1 MRKSFKDSEVPQP
14 GIPQNL
20 YASCLHRLRNSPKTG
35 QGVLR
40 RKNSLNPE
48 VLSLIKLAA
57 VFAIIIGLLSMKKP
71 LNLVMSIASVV
82 VVVLYAMP
90 SDLVLPALKSGLIGS
105 NTINALLVLYCIT
118 YLQRMMESRKQ
129 LAGCEEA
136 MNGLFNN
143 RRINASV
150 VPFTLGCLPAVLIC
164 GPIVR
169 SAVGDSLT
177 TPETAAA
184 TSYFRHIS
192 EAFMPT
198 YNTILIAITLTN
210 GLVTPSSFVL
220 GMLPVVVC
228 LFISGY
234 VIYLRRIPKETGL
247 VYDEPKSVYWKL
259 LVKSIWP
266 IFLSIAMVLTLNTPV
281 WGAVLVCIVLE
292 FFVQKFSVSEVVPF
306 FRTAFESKLMLN
318 TLAVMVF
325 GNLLRS
331 TGVVDLLPVYL
342 SKLPIPNFLVW
353 SLIFAIGTLVGGS
366 LTIFV
371 LAIPMLMTVFPGPEF
386 YPMFLLVMSVSY
398 IVMQINPTHICLTL
412 CAEDFKIPLG
422 SLIVKAVPLVIVAT
436 ALCFGYYFILTAFVF

>member
-1 MRKSFKDSEVPQP
+1 M
-14 GIPQNL
+14 
-20 YASCLHRLRNSPKTG
+20 
-35 QGVLR
+35 
-40 RKNSLNPE
+40 NPE
-48 VLSLIKLAA
+48 VLSLIKLAV

-82 VVVLYAMP
+82 VVVIYTMP
-90 SDLVLPALKSGLIGS
+90 MDLVLPALQSGLIGT

-118 YLQRMMESRKQ
+118 FLQRMMESRKQ

-150 VPFTLGCLPAVLIC
+150 VPFMLGCLPAASTVLIC

-169 SAVGDSLT
+169 SAVDDSLPT
-177 TPETAAA
+177 AETAAV

-198 YNTILIAITLTN
+198 YSNILIAITLTN
-210 GLVTPSSFVL
+210 GLVTPASFVL

-228 LFISGY
+228 LFLAGY
-234 VIYLRRIPKETGL
+234 VVYLRKIPKETGL
-247 VYDEPKSVYWKL
+247 VYEEAKSVYWKL

-266 IFLSIAMVLTLNTPV
+266 IFLSIAIVLTLNTPV
-281 WGAVLVCIVLE
+281 WVAVLTCIVLE
-292 FFVQKFSVSEVVPF
+292 FFVQTFSFAEIKPF

-331 TGVVDLLPVYL
+331 TGVVDLLPIYL
-342 SKLPIPNFLVW
+342 AKLPIPTFLIW
-353 SLIFAIGTLVGGS
+353 ALIFAIGTLVGGS
-366 LTIFV
+366 MTIFV
-371 LAIPMLMTVFPGPEF
+371 LAIPMLMASVPAAEF

-398 IVMQINPTHICLTL
+398 TVMQVNPTHICLTL
-412 CAEDFKIPLG
+412 CAEDYKIPLG
-422 SLIVKAVPLVIVAT
+422 SLIVKTAPLAAVAT
-436 ALCFGYYFILTAFVF
+436 ALCIGYYFILTAFVF

>member
-1 MRKSFKDSEVPQP
+1 M
-14 GIPQNL
+14 
-20 YASCLHRLRNSPKTG
+20 
-35 QGVLR
+35 
-40 RKNSLNPE
+40 NPE

-150 VPFTLGCLPAVLIC
+150 VPFMLGCLPAASTVLIC

-366 LTIFV
+366 PYHLRTGYPHADDCLPWPRV
-371 LAIPMLMTVFPGPEF
+371 LSHVPAGNERQLHRNADQPHPHLPDPLRRGLQDPAGLSDRQGCSAG
-386 YPMFLLVMSVSY
+386 YCGHSALLRLLLHSHR
-398 IVMQINPTHICLTL
+398 IR
-412 CAEDFKIPLG
+412 
-422 SLIVKAVPLVIVAT
+422 
-436 ALCFGYYFILTAFVF
+436 ILTPAC

>member
-1 MRKSFKDSEVPQP
+1 M
-14 GIPQNL
+14 
-20 YASCLHRLRNSPKTG
+20 
-35 QGVLR
+35 
-40 RKNSLNPE
+40 NPE

-150 VPFTLGCLPAVLIC
+150 VPFMLGCLPAASTVLIC

-220 GMLPVVVC
+220 G
-228 LFISGY
+228 
-234 VIYLRRIPKETGL
+234 K
-247 VYDEPKSVYWKL
+247 
-259 LVKSIWP
+259 
-266 IFLSIAMVLTLNTPV
+266 
-281 WGAVLVCIVLE
+281 
-292 FFVQKFSVSEVVPF
+292 
-306 FRTAFESKLMLN
+306 
-318 TLAVMVF
+318 
-325 GNLLRS
+325 
-331 TGVVDLLPVYL
+331 
-342 SKLPIPNFLVW
+342 
-353 SLIFAIGTLVGGS
+353 IGRAHV
-366 LTIFV
+366 
-371 LAIPMLMTVFPGPEF
+371 
-386 YPMFLLVMSVSY
+386 
-398 IVMQINPTHICLTL
+398 
-412 CAEDFKIPLG
+412 
-422 SLIVKAVPLVIVAT
+422 
-436 ALCFGYYFILTAFVF
+436 

>member
-1 MRKSFKDSEVPQP
+1 M
-14 GIPQNL
+14 
-20 YASCLHRLRNSPKTG
+20 
-35 QGVLR
+35 
-40 RKNSLNPE
+40 NPE

-150 VPFTLGCLPAVLIC
+150 VPFMLGCLPAASTVLIC

-234 VIYLRRIPKETGL
+234 VIYLRRIPEETGL
-247 VYDEPKSVYWKL
+247 VYDEPKSDYWKL

>member
-1 MRKSFKDSEVPQP
+1 
-14 GIPQNL
+14 
-20 YASCLHRLRNSPKTG
+20 
-35 QGVLR
+35 
-40 RKNSLNPE
+40 
-48 VLSLIKLAA
+48 
-57 VFAIIIGLLSMKKP
+57 
-71 LNLVMSIASVV
+71 MSIASVV

-150 VPFTLGCLPAVLIC
+150 VPFMLGCLPAASTVLIC

-247 VYDEPKSVYWKL
+247 VYDEP
-259 LVKSIWP
+259 
-266 IFLSIAMVLTLNTPV
+266 
-281 WGAVLVCIVLE
+281 
-292 FFVQKFSVSEVVPF
+292 
-306 FRTAFESKLMLN
+306 RAF
-318 TLAVMVF
+318 
-325 GNLLRS
+325 
-331 TGVVDLLPVYL
+331 TG
-342 SKLPIPNFLVW
+342 SCW
-353 SLIFAIGTLVGGS
+353 SRAS
-366 LTIFV
+366 
-371 LAIPMLMTVFPGPEF
+371 GPSSCPSPWF
-386 YPMFLLVMSVSY
+386 
-398 IVMQINPTHICLTL
+398 
-412 CAEDFKIPLG
+412 
-422 SLIVKAVPLVIVAT
+422 
-436 ALCFGYYFILTAFVF
+436 

>member
-1 MRKSFKDSEVPQP
+1 M
-14 GIPQNL
+14 
-20 YASCLHRLRNSPKTG
+20 
-35 QGVLR
+35 
-40 RKNSLNPE
+40 NPE
-48 VLSLIKLAA
+48 VLSLIKLAV

-82 VVVLYAMP
+82 VVVIYTMP
-90 SDLVLPALKSGLIGS
+90 MDLVLPALQSGLIGT

-118 YLQRMMESRKQ
+118 FLQRMMESRKQ

-150 VPFTLGCLPAVLIC
+150 VPFMLGCLPAASTVLIC

-169 SAVGDSLT
+169 SAVDDSLPT
-177 TPETAAA
+177 GETAAV

-198 YNTILIAITLTN
+198 YNNILIAITLTN
-210 GLVTPSSFVL
+210 GLVTPASFVV

-228 LFISGY
+228 LFVSGY
-234 VIYLRRIPKETGL
+234 VVYLRKIPKETGL
-247 VYDEPKSVYWKL
+247 VYEEPKSFYWKL

-266 IFLSIAMVLTLNTPV
+266 IFLSIAIVLVFNTPV
-281 WGAVLVCIVLE
+281 WSAVLFCIVLE
-292 FFVQKFSVSEVVPF
+292 FFAQKFSFAEIKPF

-331 TGVVDLLPVYL
+331 IGVVDLLPVYL
-342 SKLPIPNFLVW
+342 SKLPIPSFLIW
-353 SLIFAIGTLVGGS
+353 ALIFAIGTLVGGS

-371 LAIPMLMTVFPGPEF
+371 LAIPMLMASVPAAQF

-398 IVMQINPTHICLTL
+398 TIMQVNPTHICLTL
-412 CAEDFKIPLG
+412 CAEDYKIPLG
-422 SLIVKAVPLVIVAT
+422 SLIVKTAPLAAVAT
-436 ALCFGYYFILTAFVF
+436 VLCFGYYFILSAFVF

>member
-1 MRKSFKDSEVPQP
+1 M
-14 GIPQNL
+14 
-20 YASCLHRLRNSPKTG
+20 
-35 QGVLR
+35 
-40 RKNSLNPE
+40 NPE
-48 VLSLIKLAA
+48 VLSLIKLAV

-82 VVVLYAMP
+82 VVAIYMMP
-90 SDLVLPALKSGLIGS
+90 VDLILPALKEGLIGY

-118 YLQRMMESRKQ
+118 YLQRMMESRHQ
-129 LAGCEEA
+129 LAGCEQA

-150 VPFTLGCLPAVLIC
+150 VPFMLGCLPAASTVLIC

-169 SAVGDSLT
+169 SAVDDSLPA
-177 TPETAAA
+177 PETAAV

-198 YNTILIAITLTN
+198 YSNILIAITLTN
-210 GLVTPSSFVL
+210 GLVTPGSFVL

-228 LFISGY
+228 LFLSGY
-234 VIYLRRIPKETGL
+234 VVYLRKIPKETGL
-247 VYDEPKSVYWKL
+247 VYEEPKSVYFRL

-266 IFLSIAMVLTLNTPV
+266 IFLSIAMVLLLNTPV
-281 WGAVLVCIVLE
+281 WGAVLTCIVLE
-292 FFVQKFSVSEVVPF
+292 FFVQKFSFEEIKPF

-342 SKLPIPNFLVW
+342 SKLPIPTFLIW
-353 SLIFAIGTLVGGS
+353 ALIFAIGTLVGGS
-366 LTIFV
+366 TTIYV
-371 LAIPMLMTVFPGPEF
+371 LAIPMLMSAVPAAEF

-398 IVMQINPTHICLTL
+398 TIMQVNPTHICLTL
-412 CAEDFKIPLG
+412 CAEDYKIPLG
-422 SLIVKAVPLVIVAT
+422 SLITKTAPLAAVAT
-436 ALCFGYYFILTAFVF
+436 ALCFGYYFILSAFVF

>member
-1 MRKSFKDSEVPQP
+1 MIKSGMCP
-14 GIPQNL
+14 
-20 YASCLHRLRNSPKTG
+20 ASTAAEPNGGGARCIKEED
-35 QGVLR
+35 
-40 RKNSLNPE
+40 SLNPE
-48 VLSLIKLAA
+48 VLSLIKLAG

-71 LNLVMSIASVV
+71 LNLVMSIASIV
-82 VVVLYAMP
+82 VVVLYALP
-90 SDLVLPALKSGLIGS
+90 VGQVLPALKTGLIGS
-105 NTINALLVLYCIT
+105 NTINAILVLYCIT
-118 YLQRMMESRKQ
+118 YLQRMMESRRQ

-150 VPFTLGCLPAVLIC
+150 VPFMLGCLPAASTVLIC

-169 SAVGDSLT
+169 SAVDDSLT
-177 TPETAAA
+177 APETAAA
-184 TSYFRHIS
+184 TTYFRHIS

-198 YNTILIAITLTN
+198 YSGILIAISLTN
-210 GLVTPSSFVL
+210 GLVTPGSFVL

-247 VYDEPKSVYWKL
+247 VYDQPKSFYFKHL
-259 LVKSIWP
+259 IKSIWP
-266 IFLSIAMVLTLNTPV
+266 IFLSIAMVLMLNTPV

-292 FFVQKFSVSEVVPF
+292 FFVQKFTIEEIKPF

-318 TLAVMVF
+318 TIAVMIF

-342 SKLPIPNFLVW
+342 SKLPIPSFLVW
-353 SLIFAIGTLVGGS
+353 TLIFAIGTLVGGS
-366 LTIFV
+366 LTIYV
-371 LAIPMLMTVFPGPEF
+371 LAIPMLLTAFPGAEF
-386 YPMFLLVMSVSY
+386 YPMFLLVMSASY
-398 IVMQINPTHICLTL
+398 IVMQVNPTHICLTL
-412 CAEDFKIPLG
+412 CAEDFKIPLC
-422 SLIVKAVPLVIVAT
+422 SLIAKSVPLVIEAT

>member
-1 MRKSFKDSEVPQP
+1 M
-14 GIPQNL
+14 
-20 YASCLHRLRNSPKTG
+20 
-35 QGVLR
+35 
-40 RKNSLNPE
+40 NPE
-48 VLSLIKLAA
+48 VLSLIKLAV

-82 VVVLYAMP
+82 VVAIYMMP
-90 SDLVLPALKSGLIGS
+90 VDLILPALKEGLIGY

-118 YLQRMMESRKQ
+118 YLQRMMESRHQ
-129 LAGCEEA
+129 LAGCEQA

-150 VPFTLGCLPAVLIC
+150 VPFMLGCLPAASTVLIC

-169 SAVGDSLT
+169 SAVDDSLP
-177 TPETAAA
+177 TPETAAV

-198 YNTILIAITLTN
+198 YGNILIAITLTN
-210 GLVTPSSFVL
+210 GLVTPASFVL

-228 LFISGY
+228 LFLSGY
-234 VIYLRRIPKETGL
+234 VVYLRKIPKETGL
-247 VYDEPKSVYWKL
+247 VYEEPKSVYFGL

-266 IFLSIAMVLTLNTPV
+266 IFLSIAMVLLLNTPV
-281 WGAVLVCIVLE
+281 WGAVLTCIVLE
-292 FFVQKFSVSEVVPF
+292 FFVQKFSFAEIKPF
-306 FRTAFESKLMLN
+306 FRTAFEPKLMLN

-342 SKLPIPNFLVW
+342 SKLPIPTFLIW
-353 SLIFAIGTLVGGS
+353 ALIFAIGTLVGGS
-366 LTIFV
+366 TTIFV
-371 LAIPMLMTVFPGPEF
+371 LAIPMLLAAVPATEF

-398 IVMQINPTHICLTL
+398 TIMQVNPTHICLTL
-412 CAEDFKIPLG
+412 CAEDYKIPLG
-422 SLIVKAVPLVIVAT
+422 SLIVKTAPLAAVAT
-436 ALCFGYYFILTAFVF
+436 ALCFVYYFILSAFVF

>member
-1 MRKSFKDSEVPQP
+1 
-14 GIPQNL
+14 
-20 YASCLHRLRNSPKTG
+20 
-35 QGVLR
+35 
-40 RKNSLNPE
+40 
-48 VLSLIKLAA
+48 
-57 VFAIIIGLLSMKKP
+57 MKKP

-150 VPFTLGCLPAVLIC
+150 VPFMLGCLPAASTVLIC

-177 TPETAAA
+177 
-184 TSYFRHIS
+184 
-192 EAFMPT
+192 T